1 MRPPLVTF
9 ARSLALTFARLT
21 PEERRSAK
29 IQAYLLVGVPGRGS
43 VALTDEARTVLRN
56 FEQLSAGVPGAALI
70 PKKELPRCR
79 EQSEAQQGE
88 AARKRRSR
96 TMLKVWRRRKVS
108 AAGD

>member
-1 MRPPLVTF
+1 MPPLVTF

-21 PEERRSAK
+21 PEERSAK
-29 IQAYLLVGVPGRGS
+29 IQAYLLAGVPGRGS

-79 EQSEAQQGE
+79 EQSEAPQGE

-96 TMLKVWRRRKVS
+96 SMLKVWRRSNKSKR
-108 AAGD
+108 D